1 MSALF
6 GPAGNDDQ
14 FAALKYKGTLDIPKY
29 VSSLGL
35 TAYEY
40 QCGRGVNIG
49 SEKAAEFGKLAKEK
63 GISVGIVLLELLKP

>member
-6 GPAGNDDQ
+6 GPAGNDEA
-14 FAALKYKGTLDIPKY
+14 FAKLGYKGSLDIPKY
-29 VSSLGL
+29 VSSIGL

-49 SEKAAEFGKLAKEK
+49 LDFFRS
-63 GISVGIVLLELLKP
+63 